1 MVSITLSILIDN
13 VIWHLIF
20 LLFLIRTTQWP
31 DIQNFLVA
39 VLRATVNI
47 SIIGPNIKALILD
60 P

>member
-20 LLFLIRTTQWP
+20 LLFLIRTTQRP

-47 SIIGPNIKALILD
+47 SKMGPNIKALIVD